1 MPGDNR
7 RKFVML
13 RPLDPGSGYS
23 GYFRQE
29 QTGGRVQTTVSVQ
42 GFGGGQDVYALLLGG
57 ENSAVLGKLNL
68 DARGGGGLHSEVPA
82 SNIAGAP
89 IGSYG
94 VLAIAKD
101 VGGSLKTAMV
111 GTVGRGAWVDYGL
124 AEKRAYEALHPISK
138 TLDDG
143 EAVATF
149 APLREGAAAATQKA
163 PAQAQAGAAQGAVQN
178 PKAPSTGSV
187 AQNPKAP
194 STGSVA
200 QNPKAPSTGSVAQSP
215 KAPGLNLE
223 GLLELAESI
232 DFGEEAQPAPSAP
245 KAPVQVQPVP
255 SAPKA
260 PVQVQPVPLPIEITP
275 IPPTPPNIEI
285 QIEEKAPARTRESVL
300 SQIERL
306 AREAAGCEVQ
316 FELPLQLQSAFWPQS
331 LWPIN
336 DLFTRFPIECALQRQ
351 DALFLRIPMEGGDLD
366 HLLVGVRLDGNW
378 ITGAAFGVPGLRG
391 EMPAG
396 FEQAEFVGESSGN
409 GYYILWEDTK

>member
-1 MPGDNR
+1 MTMPADNR

-29 QTGGRVQTTVSVQ
+29 QSSGRVQTTVSVQ

-89 IGSYG
+89 IDSYG
-94 VLAIAKD
+94 VLAIARD
-101 VGGSLKTAMV
+101 VGGTLKTTMV

-124 AEKRAYEALHPISK
+124 AEKRAYEALHPASK

-149 APLREGAAAATQKA
+149 APLREGASTGAEKA
-163 PAQAQAGAAQGAVQN
+163 PAAETQAE
-178 PKAPSTGSV
+178 GSA

-194 STGSVA
+194 STGSIA
-200 QNPKAPSTGSVAQSP
+200 QNPKAPSTGSIAQNPKAPSTTGSVAQNP

-223 GLLELAESI
+223 GLLEIAESI
-232 DFGEEAQPAPSAP
+232 DFGEEERPAPSNP
-245 KAPVQVQPVP
+245 KAP
-255 SAPKA
+255 SSPKA
-260 PVQVQPVPLPIEITP
+260 PIQVQPVPLPIEITP
-275 IPPTPPNIEI
+275 IPPTPPIIEI
-285 QIEEKAPARTRESVL
+285 QIEEKAPARPRESVL

-316 FELPLQLQSAFWPQS
+316 FALPAQLQSAFWPQS

-378 ITGAAFGVPGLRG
+378 ITGAAFGIPGLRG
-391 EMPAG
+391 ELPAG